1 MNAAESPAGQAF
13 QHFRERDSGYARA
26 GPEGPGGARR
36 SRPGTRIAREKP
48 EPRGS
53 WASHTSRRGRVRASR
68 AGPPGPRSRF
78 PKSATPPCKREKAG
92 RGGKPSGHGPG
103 SRGATRSHSERP
115 TIPALSVIMRILAGS
130 RRIDYTKNIL
140 SIRYF
145 FPSPSCLYRVFM
157 RFSSCLQVHRGKND
171 EGKRRTGCATSAR
184 HRRASSPVHSEA

>member
-1 MNAAESPAGQAF
+1 MLPHRSPGK
-13 QHFRERDSGYARA
+13 RA
-26 GPEGPGGARR
+26 GVSGGERRRVCAGRAGGAGRR
-36 SRPGTRIAREKP
+36 PPSPPGNAQRKGKP

-53 WASHTSRRGRVRASR
+53 WASPASRRDRVRASR

-78 PKSATPPCKREKAG
+78 PKDAAPPCKREKAG
-92 RGGKPSGHGPG
+92 RGGKPSAHGPG

-115 TIPALSVIMRILAGS
+115 AIPALSVIMRILAGS

-171 EGKRRTGCATSAR
+171 EGKRRTGCAASAR
-184 HRRASSPVHSEA
+184 RRRASSPVHAEA